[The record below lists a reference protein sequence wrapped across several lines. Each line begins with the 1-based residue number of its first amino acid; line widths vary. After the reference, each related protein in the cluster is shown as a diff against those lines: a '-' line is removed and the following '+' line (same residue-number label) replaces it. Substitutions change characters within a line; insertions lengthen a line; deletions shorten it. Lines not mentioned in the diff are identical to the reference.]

1 MENKTLEKKL
11 RIFEQAFSTDTG
23 GCYSINLTR
32 NVIEGKMYQIIN
44 NQKYC
49 INDAMGLP
57 ENARFTEV
65 TEMWEKALPA
75 EEREGYLRFM
85 NMDQLMEHYR
95 KGEKHLSHT
104 YWAKAV
110 TGKEVY
116 VKQSIIM
123 YEEEETGDIL
133 AISYFIDLTEQKI
146 GSMELEKTAYQDAL
160 TGIGN
165 RSAFTKEMQTY
176 GENPEAACIVAD
188 VNNLKLC
195 NDRYGHKAGDKF
207 IADAADCI
215 CRGFEKLG
223 KCYRI
228 GGDEFC
234 VLIRKGREKTIRVAI
249 EKVKCLIE
257 EKNAERAMPLSIAC
271 GYAIRDNEKETMEQ
285 LFNRSDEMMYN
296 VKYRMKQQFPVYC
309 EERIKNYLNVLNIL
323 AKSTDDYLYMWS
335 IDRNE
340 FWYFGGV
347 EKEYAL
353 QDKGKPM
360 CSAEE
365 VESVIRL
372 I

>member
-11 RIFEQAFSTDTG
+11 RIFEQAFSADTG

-32 NVIEGKMYQIIN
+32 NVIEGKMYQIID

-110 TGKEVY
+110 TGKAVY

-133 AISYFIDLTEQKI
+133 AISYFIDLTEQKV

-234 VLIRKGREKTIRVAI
+234 IISDVDDPEQIQAAYDKLVYRVEEYNTGTSVI
-249 EKVKCLIE
+249 EIG
-257 EKNAERAMPLSIAC
+257 IAV
-271 GYAIRDNEKETMEQ
+271 GYARYDANIDKNLEDTRIRADQFMYLNKEM
-285 LFNRSDEMMYN
+285 
-296 VKYRMKQQFPVYC
+296 
-309 EERIKNYLNVLNIL
+309 IKN
-323 AKSTDDYLYMWS
+323 K
-335 IDRNE
+335 
-340 FWYFGGV
+340 
-347 EKEYAL
+347 K
-353 QDKGKPM
+353 K
-360 CSAEE
+360 
-365 VESVIRL
+365 
-372 I
+372 